1 MKLLRLVRA
10 LAAGI
15 VTAAIDVIS
24 TAVTNSA
31 NINLDDI
38 NLTIARP
45 YKRIA

>member
-1 MKLLRLVRA
+1 VRA

-15 VTAAIDVIS
+15 VTAAIDVIR

-31 NINLDDI
+31 IINLDDI
-38 NLTIARP
+38 NLTIVRP